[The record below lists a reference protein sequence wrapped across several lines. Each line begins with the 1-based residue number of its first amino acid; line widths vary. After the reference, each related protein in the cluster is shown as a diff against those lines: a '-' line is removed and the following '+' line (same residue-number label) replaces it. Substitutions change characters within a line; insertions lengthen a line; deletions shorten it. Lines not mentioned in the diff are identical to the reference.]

1 MKRVIGIILFVVLV
15 GYLLTGLTTVRPGE
29 RAVVRRFGRVLPN
42 KPEPGL
48 YVGLPWGM
56 DRVDRVPVDLVRRVE
71 VGYRPD
77 VDSDTVTPVGQLLTG
92 DHNLIDIQVVLHYS
106 ILEDQVEDYVVQAD
120 RVDGLIARLAESVVA
135 EWVAGRTVD
144 DVILNAKSALPG
156 WIVRQTRERIKPY
169 RLGVQLRDEASV
181 AYLYPPKDVRA
192 AFDRVTEAQTR
203 ISTMRNEAE
212 QRAQQTIRE
221 AESERF
227 KTEQLAKAYAREQR
241 LLAEADA
248 VSFDKRRQQYH
259 LLRRDNPAF
268 LNGLWWEQIG
278 MILGQLRDK
287 GRIDLLDNYI
297 GSDGVDV
304 MQFPPMPKKK

>member
-1 MKRVIGIILFVVLV
+1 MKRVIGIILFLLLV
-15 GYLLTGLTTVRPGE
+15 GYLLTGLSTVRPGE

-77 VDSDTVTPVGQLLTG
+77 VDGDSVTPVGQLLTG

-120 RVDGLIARLAESVVA
+120 RVDGLIARLAESAIA

-156 WIVRQTRERIKPY
+156 WIVRQTRKRIQPY
-169 RLGVQLRDEASV
+169 HLGIQLRDEASV

-192 AFDRVTEAQTR
+192 AFDRVTEAQTK

-227 KTEQLAKAYAREQR
+227 KTEQLAKAYASEQH

-248 VSFDKRRQQYH
+248 AAFDRRRQQYH